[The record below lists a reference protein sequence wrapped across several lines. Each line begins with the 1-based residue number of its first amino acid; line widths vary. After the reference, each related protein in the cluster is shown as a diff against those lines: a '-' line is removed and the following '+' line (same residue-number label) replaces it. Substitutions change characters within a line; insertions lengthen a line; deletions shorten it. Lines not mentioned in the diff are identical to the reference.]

1 MNTHL
6 PPSVWTSHTYLTM
19 FGVLDCHLLQIP
31 TQVNSLQHWHRVHLV
46 HSDLPQTLHAW
57 KGRNYSISIS
67 ISISNSILGQQE
79 MQTML
84 MEQVH
89 QGTLFL
95 MQSLF
100 HPNTTESN
108 QTNQYVMINSASN

>member
-1 MNTHL
+1 
-6 PPSVWTSHTYLTM
+6 
-19 FGVLDCHLLQIP
+19 
-31 TQVNSLQHWHRVHLV
+31 
-46 HSDLPQTLHAW
+46 
-57 KGRNYSISIS
+57 
-67 ISISNSILGQQE
+67 
-79 MQTML
+79 